1 MAERKNPCLIVPRE
15 LSTLRLHMH
24 SEGFFYYLHD
34 LTQFLNLTLGSD
46 PEALSYH
53 KLGPEFIERLRDP
66 SFQSPCPSECFSVEL
81 FLSLYLFRFPGLFPV
96 TGRCC
101 QSKDRAICSKRDV
114 LLTCQRTL
122 WNLLPDDG
130 LSESETVRYLQAQ
143 NPECVVSERLTA
155 LQGLRQL
162 VHSSSLLEVRQGH
175 VHSVAEHS
183 IDVRKWQRERA
194 QKSRK
199 QPRWLSAFD

>member
-1 MAERKNPCLIVPRE
+1 MSEQNSPRPIVPRE
-15 LSTLRLHMH
+15 MSTLGLHMH

-34 LTQFLNLTLGSD
+34 LTQFLNLTSSSD

-101 QSKDRAICSKRDV
+101 QNKDRGICSKQDV
-114 LLTCQRTL
+114 LLTCQKTL
-122 WNLLPDDG
+122 WNLLPNEG
-130 LSESETVRYLQAQ
+130 LSESETASYLQAQ

-162 VHSSSLLEVRQGH
+162 AHSSFLLEVRQGR
-175 VHSVAEHS
+175 VYSVAEHS
-183 IDVRKWQRERA
+183 IDVRKWQRDRA
-194 QKSRK
+194 QKSRR
-199 QPRWLSAFD
+199 QPRGLAAFD